1 MSAYGAGKAGD
12 TDFRRTWDR
21 SEYAEKAK
29 AREERDRLKEKNE
42 DRKRRGLP
50 AIKPKKDEGLDQ
62 PKELMKMREN
72 RLSLDSN
79 LGKIQ
84 VVQGG
89 ASGEASRQ
97 PGFYCKAC
105 DIVVKDSVN
114 YLDHINGRKH
124 QQNVGVQL
132 KVERASVS
140 SVKDRLAML
149 KRKKEAPEEEEYDLD
164 SRVASLKQQEEEEK
178 RQRKERKRQKKEAK
192 KKKHSKEHEGEGEG
206 EEEDEMAKMMGFSGF
221 GTSKTE

>member
-21 SEYAEKAK
+21 SEYTEKAR
-29 AREERDRLKEKNE
+29 AREERDRLKDKNE
-42 DRKRRGLP
+42 DRKRRGLS
-50 AIKPKKDEGLDQ
+50 AIKPKKDEELDQ

-72 RLSLDSN
+72 KIQLDTN

-89 ASGEASRQ
+89 ASSEASRQ

-149 KRKKEAPEEEEYDLD
+149 KRKKDAPEEEEYGMKY
-164 SRVASLKQQEEEEK
+164 VSLFYMCVWIL
-178 RQRKERKRQKKEAK
+178 RK
-192 KKKHSKEHEGEGEG
+192 KKDHLTYS
-206 EEEDEMAKMMGFSGF
+206 
-221 GTSKTE
+221 TIIITVY

>member
-12 TDFRRTWDR
+12 TDFRRKWDR
-21 SEYAEKAK
+21 SEYAERAR
-29 AREERDRLKEKNE
+29 AREERDRLNEKNE

-50 AIKPKKDEGLDQ
+50 AIKPKNEQDDQQ

-72 RLSLDSN
+72 KIQLDAN

-89 ASGEASRQ
+89 ATGEASRQ

-105 DIVVKDSVN
+105 NIVVKDSVN

-124 QQNVGVQL
+124 QQAVGVQL
-132 KVERASVS
+132 KVERASVD
-140 SVKDRLAML
+140 SVKDRLALL
-149 KRKKEAPEEEEYDLD
+149 KRKKEAPEEEEYG
-164 SRVASLKQQEEEEK
+164 K
-178 RQRKERKRQKKEAK
+178 RETVCYL
-192 KKKHSKEHEGEGEG
+192 
-206 EEEDEMAKMMGFSGF
+206 FI
-221 GTSKTE
+221 T